1 MRIVALEEHY
11 TVPRIVAGVSPDA
24 IARRGFPGPDFVW
37 AQTTKRN
44 ELADLGDAR
53 LADMDAS
60 GITTQVLSV
69 AGPGADLVPGQP
81 GIDIARAYN
90 DALAEA
96 CARHPT
102 RYRGFAHLPMLAPD
116 AAADE
121 CERTVKHLGFH
132 GALVNGATDG
142 RFLDDPAFEPILARA
157 EKLDVPIY
165 LHPGIPTEP
174 VRHAYYDNLPGNFSF
189 TLALSAWGWHADTAI
204 HTLRLVL
211 SGALDRHPGLKIV
224 IGHMGEALP
233 FMLDRIDETTGAT
246 AKTHLRRSVRQTIL
260 DQVWI
265 TTSGFFTMVPFMAAL
280 MSFGVDRILFSVDYP
295 FASNARAR
303 AFLDALPVSPADRA
317 KIAHGNADQL
327 LRLPAD
333 HI

>member
-1 MRIVALEEHY
+1 MRIVALEEHF
-11 TVPRIVAGVSPDA
+11 TAPRIVAGISPAA

-37 AQTTKRN
+37 AQSTKRN

-69 AGPGADLVPGQP
+69 AGPGADLVPGQK
-81 GIDIARAYN
+81 GIDLARAYN
-90 DALAEA
+90 DTLAEA
-96 CARHPT
+96 CARHPA
-102 RYRGFAHLPMLAPD
+102 RYRGFAHLPLLSPD
-116 AAADE
+116 AAAAE
-121 CERTVKHLGFH
+121 LQRTVKDLGFH
-132 GALVNGATDG
+132 GVLVNGATDG
-142 RFLDDPAFEPILARA
+142 RFLDDPAFEPILEQA
-157 EKLDVPIY
+157 EKLDLPIY

-174 VRHAYYDNLPGNFSF
+174 VRNAYYDNLPGNFSF

-204 HTLRLVL
+204 HALRLVL
-211 SGALDRHPGLKIV
+211 SGALDRHPGLKII

-233 FMLDRIDETTGAT
+233 FMLDRIDETTAAA

-280 MSFGVDRILFSVDYP
+280 MSFGVDRIMFSVDYP

-317 KIAHGNADQL
+317 KIAHGNADRL
-327 LRLPAD
+327 LRLPV
-333 HI
+333 

>member
-11 TVPRIVAGVSPDA
+11 TVPGLVAGIDPGA

-37 AQTTKRN
+37 AQTTKRA
-44 ELADLGDAR
+44 ELADLGAAR

-60 GITTQVLSV
+60 GITVQVLSV
-69 AGPGADLVPGQP
+69 AGPGADLVPGQQ
-81 GIDIARAYN
+81 GIDLARAYN

-96 CARHPT
+96 TSRHPS
-102 RYRGFAHLPMLAPD
+102 RFRGFAHLPLLTPD

-121 CERTVKHLGFH
+121 LERTVKDLGFH
-132 GALVNGATDG
+132 GVLVNGATGG
-142 RFLDDPAFEPILARA
+142 RFLDAPEFDPVLAKA
-157 EKLDVPIY
+157 EQLDVPIY

-174 VRHAYYDNLPGNFSF
+174 VRAAYFDGLPGNFSF
-189 TLALSAWGWHADTAI
+189 TMALSAWGWHADTAI

-233 FMLDRIDETTGAT
+233 FMLDRIDETTALT
-246 AKTHLRRSVRQTIL
+246 AKSFLRRSVRQTIL

-265 TTSGFFTMVPFMAAL
+265 TTSGFFTMVPFVAAL
-280 MSFGVDRILFSVDYP
+280 MSFGVDRIMFSVDYP
-295 FASNARAR
+295 FASNTRAR
-303 AFLDALPVSPADRA
+303 AFLDSLPVSLADRE
-317 KIAHGNADQL
+317 KIAHGNADRL
-327 LRLPAD
+327 LKLPV
-333 HI
+333 